1 MPSQVV
7 DETIT
12 SAKQYILFNL
22 LNVDLSDHPSKVPA
36 IPDLR
41 KQ

>member
-12 SAKQYILFNL
+12 SAKYILFNL